1 MTGSILCTVL
11 IHRNYSVGAPPKD
24 PDFKYKCTPTQY
36 CCYNYTVPHSPWC
49 CDPHLVVYKDWYL
62 WVILSVIT
70 VLIAATFFYFRFFQ
84 KRQLERRIHN
94 ATMALEAHYRPLA
107 STLQQV
113 VLPEE
118 NKPSDPPP
126 SYTSGAPPSYTLDKE
141 VMTDPLPLPPLERRE
156 QRSVERREQRSEI
169 SFFSSSGGPS

>member
-11 IHRNYSVGAPPKD
+11 IHRNYTAGAPPKD

-84 KRQLERRIHN
+84 KRQLERRIHT
-94 ATMALEAHYRPLA
+94 ATMALEAHYRPL
-107 STLQQV
+107 TLQQV
-113 VLPEE
+113 ALPEE

-126 SYTSGAPPSYTLDKE
+126 SYTLGTPPSYTLDKE
-141 VMTDPLPLPPLERRE
+141 VMTDPLPIPPLETLP
-156 QRSVERREQRSEI
+156 EI
-169 SFFSSSGGPS
+169 SFFSSNGDPFSNGGPS

>member
-11 IHRNYSVGAPPKD
+11 IHRNYSAGEPPKD
-24 PDFKYKCTPTQY
+24 PDFKYKCTPNQY

-84 KRQLERRIHN
+84 KRQLERRIRN
-94 ATMALEAHYRPLA
+94 ATMALEAHYRPLT
-107 STLQQV
+107 STLHPLHQQV
-113 VLPEE
+113 ILPEE

-126 SYTSGAPPSYTLDKE
+126 SYSAGAPPSYTLDKE
-141 VMTDPLPLPPLERRE
+141 VMTDPLPLPPLQDTLQDRP
-156 QRSVERREQRSEI
+156 EI
-169 SFFSSSGGPS
+169 SFFSSRGPS